1 MMKLTTGNRK
11 QERQK
16 KSKQE
21 KCRRK
26 QDENYGKANENRG
39 KLDVKKFRLL
49 LNAVSFVTS
58 KHQEFLLL
66 MVHEIFPNPNWAI
79 VQVRIQCRINEQ

>member
-1 MMKLTTGNRK
+1 MEKESKRDRKKVNKGNA
-11 QERQK
+11 E
-16 KSKQE
+16 E
-21 KCRRK
+21 N
-26 QDENYGKANENRG
+26 NYGKANENKG
-39 KLDVKKFRLL
+39 KLDVNIFRLS

>member
-1 MMKLTTGNRK
+1 MIKLKSGNRK

-16 KSKQE
+16 KVNK
-21 KCRRK
+21 RNAG
-26 QDENYGKANENRG
+26 ENYGKANENRG